1 MWDRQSV
8 AVVGITLLAAFLRFF
23 LIGDKSVWLDEAFSI
38 WLARHPLTE
47 MWGWLVRIDQH
58 PPLYY
63 TLLHIWVGLFGDL
76 QGAVRGLSALCSTL
90 TVPLFYAGVGRLIDR
105 PTALVAAFLLA
116 ISPFHIYFAQEARMY
131 SLLTLAVAAALY
143 CVVRIMTDKDAPR
156 RVWWGLA
163 GSQAAAMLTHN
174 TAAVY
179 FPLAL
184 NLAIWMVYFNAEA
197 QRRRG
202 AEGKSAKNK
211 KRDADDDETKDS
223 ADIYPCSSVSICV
236 NQWLNFESGFWR
248 RWLIFQGVALLL
260 WSPWAWP
267 FVVQSIGV
275 DRQFWMQPPTGEMLW
290 ETLRSFSFAFQPDWL
305 PFLAGWM
312 ALYLGLALL
321 GVWHL
326 RRTSSLGLFLSLL
339 IVPILLALLVS
350 LRRPI
355 FAEHTLIWITL
366 PYYALIGAG
375 IRGAAGIPLLLHQR
389 CGGAEKRVTRTR
401 VQIGLL
407 TVILFLS
414 GLSLNNYYFWF
425 QKEGWD
431 EAAAYVA
438 AHVQPDDLIVFHAT
452 WVQIPF
458 DYYYHHYELE
468 TERRGLPV
476 DLFDRGVL
484 EPQMAESDVPY
495 LRQLVGGRPRL
506 WLIYSHDWYTDPER
520 IIPRELARTLR
531 ETEQKEFN
539 GIRVILYQVR

>member
-8 AVVGITLLAAFLRFF
+8 AVVGITLLAACLRFF

-38 WLARHPLTE
+38 WLARHPLGG

-63 TLLHIWVGLFGDL
+63 TLLHAWVAAFGDL

-90 TVPLFYAGVGRLIDR
+90 TVPIFYAGVARLINQ
-105 PTALVAAFLLA
+105 PTGIVAAFLLA

-131 SLLTLAVAAALY
+131 SLLTLAVAAALW
-143 CVVRIMTDKDAPR
+143 CVAVILAEPHPPR

-163 GSQAAAMLTHN
+163 VSQAAVMLTHN

-184 NLAIWMVYFNAEA
+184 NLAVGMIHFDAEA

-202 AEGKSAKNK
+202 K
-211 KRDADDDETKDS
+211 DAAPS
-223 ADIYPCSSVSICV
+223 PLPNPQSPIPWS
-236 NQWLNFESGFWR
+236 N
-248 RWLIFQGVALLL
+248 WLIFQGVALLI

-267 FVVQSIGV
+267 FVVQALGV
-275 DRQFWMQPPTGEMLW
+275 DRQFWMQPPTGEILW
-290 ETLRSFSFAFQPDWL
+290 ETLRSFHFAFLPDL
-305 PFLAGWM
+305 PPLALGGM
-312 ALYLGLALL
+312 ILYGGLALF
-321 GVWHL
+321 GVWRM
-326 RRTSSLGLFLSLL
+326 RRRPAGWVLL
-339 IVPILLALLVS
+339 ALLVVPLTVALLVS

-355 FAEHTLIWITL
+355 FAENTLIWVTL
-366 PYYALIGAG
+366 PYYALM
-375 IRGAAGIPLLLHQR
+375 AAGI
-389 CGGAEKRVTRTR
+389 CAVGDARVYPRLSAAR
-401 VQIGLL
+401 MQSIQAGLL
-407 TVILFLS
+407 VLVLFLS
-414 GLSLNNYYFWF
+414 GLSLINYYFWF

-438 AHVQPDDLIVFHAT
+438 EHAQPDDLIIFNAT

-458 DYYYHHYELE
+458 DYYYRHYELE
-468 TERRGLPV
+468 TERQGLPV

-495 LRQLVGGRPRL
+495 LRQLVDDRQRV
-506 WLIYSHDWYTDPER
+506 WLVYSHDWYTDPEK
-520 IIPRELARTLR
+520 IIPRELARSLGEGER
-531 ETEQKEFN
+531 REFN
-539 GIRVILYQVR
+539 GLEVRLYQTR